1 MSDRL
6 SDLLRKALQTLQPEE
21 RDELLHGL
29 VLGQLTGGVSAP
41 IFASSGVAARSSL
54 DQERLQ
60 SLLAWGIDLSPA
72 GARLKVLPVR
82 LPEGDYE
89 RLRGFCAASGF
100 SMAVVI
106 RTLVERFLAHESGH
120 ESA

>member
-6 SDLLRKALQTLQPEE
+6 GDLVHKALQTLQPEE
-21 RDELLHGL
+21 RDELLDGL
-29 VLGQLTGGVSAP
+29 VLAQLTGGVSAP
-41 IFASSGVAARSSL
+41 IFASSGAAARPSL

-89 RLRGFCAASGF
+89 RLRGFCGASGF

-106 RTLVERFLAHESGH
+106 RTLVERFLAHES
-120 ESA
+120 A